1 MRYLS
6 LVVILVALLF
16 SSCSKKKVPSDIL
29 MPEKMQAVYWDYIRA
44 DVFAN
49 EFVKKDSSKNIEIE
63 NARLQQA
70 IFKLHKVTKSE
81 FYKSYDYYLNHQL
94 LMKEMIDTMLER
106 QQKLVIIPKKLD
118 FKKDT
123 FSLNPIKF
131 LYKKPIDEK
140 SF

>member
-6 LVVILVALLF
+6 LAGILVALLF

-29 MPEKMQAVYWDYIRA
+29 SPEKMQAVYWDYIRA

-49 EFVKKDSSKNIEIE
+49 EFIKKDSSKNVEVE

-70 IFKLHKVTKSE
+70 VFKLHKVTKVE

-94 LMKEMIDTMLER
+94 LMKEMIDTMLAR
-106 QQKLVIIPKKLD
+106 QQKVIIPPKIMDL
-118 FKKDT
+118 KKDT
-123 FSLNPIKF
+123 FSLNPLKF

-140 SF
+140 SL

>member
-6 LVVILVALLF
+6 LAVILVALLF
-16 SSCSKKKVPSDIL
+16 SSCSKKKVPPDIL
-29 MPEKMQAVYWDYIRA
+29 GPEKMQAVYWDYIRA

-49 EFVKKDSSKNIEIE
+49 DFIKRDSSKNVEVE

-70 IFKLHKVTKSE
+70 IFKLHKVTKDE

-94 LMKEMIDTMLER
+94 LMKGMIDTMIAR
-106 QQKLVIIPKKLD
+106 QQKIIIPPKIMDLKR
-118 FKKDT
+118 DT
-123 FSLNPIKF
+123 FSLNPVKF

-140 SF
+140 SI

>member
-6 LVVILVALLF
+6 LAGILVALLF

-29 MPEKMQAVYWDYIRA
+29 PPEKMQAVYWDYIRA

-49 EFVKKDSSKNIEIE
+49 EFIKKDSSKNVEVE

-70 IFKLHKVTKSE
+70 IFKLHKVSKVE

-94 LMKEMIDTMLER
+94 LMKDMIDTMIAR
-106 QQKLVIIPKKLD
+106 QQKVIIPSKIMDLR
-118 FKKDT
+118 KDT
-123 FSLNPIKF
+123 FSLNPVKF
-131 LYKKPIDEK
+131 LNKKPIDEK

>member
-6 LVVILVALLF
+6 LAGILVALLF
-16 SSCSKKKVPSDIL
+16 SSCSKKKVPSEIL
-29 MPEKMQAVYWDYIRA
+29 PPEKMQAVYWDYIRA

-49 EFVKKDSSKNIEIE
+49 EFIKRDSSKNVEVE

-70 IFKLHKVTKSE
+70 VFKLHKVTKVE

-94 LMKEMIDTMLER
+94 LMKEMIDTMLAR
-106 QQKLVIIPKKLD
+106 QQKVIIPPKIMDLKR
-118 FKKDT
+118 DT
-123 FSLNPIKF
+123 FSLNPLKI